1 MKKIVIDHYSH
12 TFRPL
17 RLYREDL
24 DRVLEI
30 LSGRCNEINISDES
44 HVYDSLEEMKSS
56 QGPKVPLLK
65 IDARNPHVSLSLG
78 INRLTRLVARI
89 PIAFSCPMS
98 TKKASTYS

>member
-44 HVYDSLEEMKSS
+44 HVYDSLRGDEVFARAEGASS
-56 QGPKVPLLK
+56 E
-65 IDARNPHVSLSLG
+65 D
-78 INRLTRLVARI
+78 
-89 PIAFSCPMS
+89 
-98 TKKASTYS
+98 